1 MGICS
6 GLDNQRIPCLRKYFF
21 VTKNQRISNDRQMLQ
36 LFFAYLLLMI
46 FFSLEF
52 FLRKDKTAKSIDK
65 TKSDNKSTRFIGLS
79 FFIIL
84 IVSIIFNLLKIG
96 RFDNNRLAITGLM
109 VMVVGLLIR
118 IWSMLT
124 LSKYYT
130 RTLLTIEKQ
139 EIVKKGPYRVIRHPG
154 YLGTILVW
162 GAAGL
167 AMQNEIIFIVA
178 TIMILIVYFY
188 RIENEE
194 KMLIK
199 QFGEKYSDYKKHS
212 WRLIP
217 LIW

>member
-1 MGICS
+1 
-6 GLDNQRIPCLRKYFF
+6 
-21 VTKNQRISNDRQMLQ
+21 
-36 LFFAYLLLMI
+36 
-46 FFSLEF
+46 
-52 FLRKDKTAKSIDK
+52 
-65 TKSDNKSTRFIGLS
+65 
-79 FFIIL
+79 
-84 IVSIIFNLLKIG
+84 
-96 RFDNNRLAITGLM
+96 
-109 VMVVGLLIR
+109 MVVGLLLR

-154 YLGTILVW
+154 YLGTILIW
-162 GAAGL
+162 SAAGL

-178 TIMILIVYFY
+178 TIMILIAYLY

-194 KMLIK
+194 QMLIK
-199 QFGEKYSDYKKHS
+199 QFGEKYTDYKKHS

>member
-1 MGICS
+1 MDEELVAIFP
-6 GLDNQRIPCLRKYFF
+6 NQPSKD
-21 VTKNQRISNDRQMLQ
+21 KQMLQ
-36 LFFAYLLLMI
+36 LIFTYLLVI
-46 FFSLEF
+46 TFFSLEF

-65 TKSDNKSTRFIGLS
+65 TNSDNKSTKFIGLS

-84 IVSIIFNLLKIG
+84 IISIILNLLKIG
-96 RFDNNRLAITGLM
+96 EFDNMRLAIIGLM
-109 VMVVGLLIR
+109 IMVVGLLIR

-139 EIVKKGPYRVIRHPG
+139 EIVKKGPYRIIRHPG
-154 YLGTILVW
+154 YLGTILIW
-162 GAAGL
+162 SAAGL
-167 AMQNEIIFIVA
+167 AMENEIIFIVA
-178 TIMILIVYFY
+178 TIMILIAYLY

-194 KMLIK
+194 QMLIK
-199 QFGEKYSDYKKHS
+199 QFGEKYTDYKKHS